1 MPKDLTAQEV
11 INRFARPPEGE
22 SGLESIIPQAH
33 CLDSFSLFL
42 AKSSH
47 LSSQAVA
54 FSEMMVLLKG
64 YKINLPQVV
73 VDPCSISPFTEE
85 QNP

>member
-1 MPKDLTAQEV
+1 MPEDFPAQEV

-22 SGLESIIPQAH
+22 SGLESIIPQTH
-33 CLDSFSLFL
+33 CLDSFSLNL
-42 AKSSH
+42 AKSSD

-64 YKINLPQVV
+64 YKIHLPQVV
-73 VDPCSISPFTEE
+73 VDPCSSSPFTEE